1 MKLIKTN
8 DPDRWQTNDL
18 NILQEA
24 CNNTDHISFTFPLE
38 EDCICCLLYENDR
51 LLSALIAF
59 FTDPDTME
67 CYGLT
72 LPGERQK
79 GYFTMLLDEL
89 TNDYPDSDLIFPV
102 YENWQDGI
110 KTLQTME
117 ASFCYREYFMECF
130 VPRPD
135 KSVLAGL
142 TISYQ
147 TCKNQ
152 INFEFC
158 KDQKAVGKC
167 YLHIQGKKAYFYG
180 FEISEPLRGQGLGTA
195 CMQLFFKTY
204 CSLPADLRKDTIYLQ
219 VSGDNLP
226 AVALYKKAG
235 FQITDS
241 LSYYLY

>member
-1 MKLIKTN
+1 MKLIKTSI
-8 DPDRWQTNDL
+8 PDRLQINDL
-18 NILQEA
+18 NILQET
-24 CNNTDHISFTFPLE
+24 CNNTDHTSFTFPLE

-72 LPGERQK
+72 LSGERQK
-79 GYFTMLLDEL
+79 GYFTRLLDEL

-110 KTLQTME
+110 KTLQAME
-117 ASFCYREYFMECF
+117 ASFCYKEYFMECSI
-130 VPRPD
+130 PRSD
-135 KSVLAGL
+135 KPVLTDL
-142 TISYQ
+142 TISYE
-147 TCKNQ
+147 TCKDQ
-152 INFEFC
+152 ISYEFC

-167 YLHIQGKKAYFYG
+167 FLLIQEKKAYLYG
-180 FEISEPLRGQGLGTA
+180 FEISQPLRGQGLGTV
-195 CMQLFFKTY
+195 CIQLFLKTY

-219 VSGDNLP
+219 VSGDNQP
-226 AVALYKKAG
+226 AFALYKKAG
-235 FQITDS
+235 FHITDS